1 MSSTSRGRRVAP
13 LLGIVTAMIAVLA
26 LAPAAFAAAPKT
38 SVPKPK
44 VGTQVNSFTYNA
56 ADATHHQLVFNGTNT
71 GAYGYQVFF
80 IELTQV
86 TKISNV
92 MLSVGTTQYK
102 GKCVALNGGFPAIEC
117 TAPTVMTPGT
127 PFSISFSTSTVYP
140 AGSTSMWFADDQTG
154 AGSGSFIGPV

>member
-26 LAPAAFAAAPKT
+26 LAPAAFAST
-38 SVPKPK
+38 PKPK

-56 ADATHHQLVFNGTNT
+56 ADATHHQLVFNATNT
-71 GAYGYQVFF
+71 GAYGYQVFYVM
-80 IELTQV
+80 LTQV

-92 MLSVGTTQYK
+92 MLSVGPTKYA
-102 GKCVALNGGFPAIEC
+102 GKCVAMNGGFPAIQC
-117 TAPTVMTPGT
+117 TAPTIMTPGT
-127 PFSISFSTSTVYP
+127 PFTISFTTSTVYP

>member
-26 LAPAAFAAAPKT
+26 LAPAAFAATKTAAPKPQ
-38 SVPKPK
+38 VR
-44 VGTQVNSFTYNA
+44 TQVNSFTYNA
-56 ADATHHQLVFNGTNT
+56 ADATHHQLVFNATNT
-71 GAYGYQVFF
+71 GTYGYQVFYVM
-80 IELTQV
+80 LTQV
-86 TKISNV
+86 TKVSNV

-127 PFSISFSTSTVYP
+127 PFSISFSTSTVSP

>member
-1 MSSTSRGRRVAP
+1 MSSTSGGRRVAP
-13 LLGIVTAMIAVLA
+13 LVGIVTAMIAVLA
-26 LAPAAFAAAPKT
+26 LAPAAFAATPRVA
-38 SVPKPK
+38 KPK

-56 ADATHHQLVFNGTNT
+56 ADPTHHQLVFNGTNT

-80 IELTQV
+80 IELSQV

-102 GKCVALNGGFPAIEC
+102 GSCVALNGGFPAIQC
-117 TAPTVMTPGT
+117 AAPTVMTPGKAFT
-127 PFSISFSTSTVYP
+127 ISFTTSTVYP
-140 AGSTSMWFADDQTG
+140 AGSTSLWFADDQTG